1 MDGCPRLG
9 GDEADPAGEKWQ
21 RPFPG
26 LIEQTLTRQFLFQ
39 LLERDLERADPFG
52 LQVVEHHLILA
63 TRLVD
68 RQAPPDD
75 HLEAFLQGKPKT
87 LCPRPEQHGP
97 DLAALILEGE
107 IQMPRGR
114 GSQIGH
120 FALHPDI
127 GERLFQPVP
136 DQEGQLGN
144 GENLSRVRAH
154 KSSGV

>member
-1 MDGCPRLG
+1 MAAAVSGTDRT
-9 GDEADPAGEKWQ
+9 DPHAPVSLSTARTRSGARRSLWA
-21 RPFPG
+21 PG
-26 LIEQTLTRQFLFQ
+26 SR
-39 LLERDLERADPFG
+39 
-52 LQVVEHHLILA
+52 
-63 TRLVD
+63 
-68 RQAPPDD
+68 APPDTR
-75 HLEAFLQGKPKT
+75 HEARRPSGDPGRSPGGLPAGQTEDAVP
-87 LCPRPEQHGP
+87 PPEQHGP